1 VQEIESLVDTIIG
14 SGINGWKL
22 VEYTGTRNAT
32 HVYYVDWYVL
42 FAIEKKMINRKLI
55 AKYNVLVYFLYGSN
69 VV

>member
-32 HVYYVDWYVL
+32 HVYYVDWYV
-42 FAIEKKMINRKLI
+42 KKKKKINRKLI
-55 AKYNVLVYFLYGSN
+55 AKSNVLVSILYGSN
-69 VV
+69 IV